1 MTDQALPEFEFE
13 FDRAIAVRS
22 VAVPAAGVGD
32 GPSTTTWAFEVDPGF
47 TVGPKPNGG
56 YLLAVAARAAG
67 EALAAEG
74 SPHRDPLAATVHY
87 LRAPDPGP
95 ATAVTEVLR
104 LGRGASQVRTT
115 IHQGDRPCVDAVLTV
130 GALAEP
136 EAAEPE
142 RWSRVPPVALPPIE
156 ECYRLPASREGS
168 PFVVPIMDRVDLL
181 ADPACLGFAVGQPS
195 GRGELRGWL
204 RFADGRPVDP
214 LALLF
219 FLDVFPPASFDI
231 ARSGWVPT
239 LSLTTYLRARPAP
252 GPLRAV
258 QRVQVLA
265 DDRIDE
271 VCELWDATGRLVG
284 QATQLAAIR
293 IDEGVEIVPPPPS
306 AQPS

>member
-1 MTDQALPEFEFE
+1 MTDQLLPEFE
-13 FDRAIAVRS
+13 FDRAIAVRP
-22 VAVPAAGVGD
+22 VTEGGD
-32 GPSTTTWAFEVDPGF
+32 GPGPATWAFEVDPGF

-67 EALAAEG
+67 EALAAGG
-74 SPHRDPLAATVHY
+74 SGHRDPLAATAHY

-95 ATAVTEVLR
+95 ATVVTEVLR
-104 LGRGASQVRTT
+104 TGRSASQVRAT
-115 IHQGDRPCVDAVLTV
+115 IRQDDRPCVDVVLTV
-130 GALAEP
+130 GTLAEAEEAEP
-136 EAAEPE
+136 EL
-142 RWSRVPPVALPPIE
+142 WSRVAPVALPPID
-156 ECYRLPASREGS
+156 ECFRLPASREGS

-181 ADPACLGFAVGQPS
+181 ADPGCLGFALGQPS
-195 GRGELRGWL
+195 GQGELRGWL
-204 RFADGRPVDP
+204 RFADGRPIDP

-219 FLDVFPPASFDI
+219 LLDVFPPASFDI

-239 LSLTTYLRARPAP
+239 LSLTAYLRARPAP

-265 DDRIDE
+265 DDRLDE

-284 QATQLAAIR
+284 HATQLAAIR

-306 AQPS
+306 GQRS